1 MGMGRFRKNFKALRD
16 HACNC
21 HFFAIGSN
29 YSDCRDWG
37 ANKVGGESNATYLK
51 NASTACDF
59 DCTDSEILS
68 VGGAVPNR

>member
-29 YSDCRDWG
+29 YSNFRNWG
-37 ANKVGGESNATYLK
+37 ANKVGGESQRNLP
-51 NASTACDF
+51 
-59 DCTDSEILS
+59 EERL
-68 VGGAVPNR
+68 RRLLL